1 MMLRL
6 CRFFKYTCITHF
18 EQDFLR
24 NTLTAG
30 TIQVKSKVTFVSI
43 SVTHTAKQTSAEATP
58 DKTFIVQ
65 YVSTCKSFDIK
76 KVWEPL
82 IQPVIQMEI
91 PVAGCSLL

>member
-6 CRFFKYTCITHF
+6 CRFLKYTCITHF
-18 EQDFLR
+18 EQDSLR
-24 NTLTAG
+24 NILIAG
-30 TIQVKSKVTFVSI
+30 TIQVKSKVTFYI
-43 SVTHTAKQTSAEATP
+43 SVTCTAKQTSAEATP
-58 DKTFIVQ
+58 DKTFIIQ